1 MHCDILPVTI
11 RNIHRERHGGFRR
24 VLIISVYEYPIEQFC
39 HLSWYIIG
47 IEDAT
52 YATVYETITILFH
65 FLYPYHTIW
74 CDNSFLHIKSRDI
87 GVYSS
92 QCLEIRNFGPWY
104 VSFKSVVK
112 AIDGS
117 INLPHTPYI
126 YQRLPAPQRLF
137 FSASADLLIHFLKIL
152 QILFL
157 SFLLPSFIDFTC
169 EFRSFQCFLCFIL
182 SCRFYVS
189 LFL

>member
-65 FLYPYHTIW
+65 FLYPYHTICW
-74 CDNSFLHIKSRDI
+74 CYNSFLHIKSRDI

-126 YQRLPAPQRLF
+126 YQRPPVPQNLF
-137 FSASADLLIHFLKIL
+137 FFCKSSSTHKYLLSSEDLLFLI
-152 QILFL
+152 ILF
-157 SFLLPSFIDFTC
+157 C
-169 EFRSFQCFLCFIL
+169 
-182 SCRFYVS
+182 
-189 LFL
+189 